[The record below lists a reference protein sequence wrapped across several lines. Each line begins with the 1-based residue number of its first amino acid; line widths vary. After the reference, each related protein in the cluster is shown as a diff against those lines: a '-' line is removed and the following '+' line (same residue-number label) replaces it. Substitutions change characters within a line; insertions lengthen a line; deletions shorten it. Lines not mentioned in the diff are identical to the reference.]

1 MKRIKDYLEMFMEWK
16 TPEFSWVLMYKHENR
31 GLGEDWRSLKQM
43 TNEMSFK
50 NLSGNFCWLASSK
63 NFGGNFAGILLVSF
77 TREIAAKHFVQS
89 WKTWEFDHL
98 TPSWAYTWNRSR
110 KHPVNMFFT
119 QNNLKNMGVTNHFQ
133 KQTKRTKIF
142 LV

>member
-1 MKRIKDYLEMFMEWK
+1 MKRIKDYLEMFIEWK
-16 TPEFSWVLMYKHENR
+16 TLEFSWVLMYKHENR
-31 GLGEDWRSLKQM
+31 GLREDWRSLKQM
-43 TNEMSFK
+43 TNEISFK
-50 NLSGNFCWLASSK
+50 NLSGNFCWLACSK
-63 NFGGNFAGILLVSF
+63 NFAGILLVSF
-77 TREIAAKHFVQS
+77 TREIATKHFVQS

-98 TPSWAYTWNRSR
+98 TPSWVYTWNRSR